1 MDTIQS
7 KNFPPY
13 LTRTL
18 QDLLTDTSTQVN
30 NCTIPTHIG
39 VAQGCV
45 LSPTLFNIFFDKLIR
60 TLVDS
65 GAETLAFADD
75 LAFRADGQIQLYKC
89 IKIVEKWAQDSSL
102 QINL

>member
-1 MDTIQS
+1 MDSLES

-18 QDLLTDTSTQVN
+18 QDLLTDTTTQVN
-30 NCTIPTHIG
+30 NITIPTNIG

-60 TLVDS
+60 ALVDS
-65 GAETLAFADD
+65 GTETLAFADD
-75 LAFRADGQIQLYKC
+75 LAFRADGQ
-89 IKIVEKWAQDSSL
+89 V
-102 QINL
+102 